1 MKPPTRTAFL
11 ILAFVTLLAPVPP
24 GSAQQ
29 GEGAKKRPWDKG
41 ERERAAAWEAL
52 GPEQRE
58 KLRESLRQVWTDP
71 AVINAREEVKH
82 ASEAYQA
89 AIRSA
94 VERTD
99 PEVAALLAK
108 IQSDGGMGTG
118 FGTPGGPG
126 MMPPRGFEEQIRP
139 PGFLD
144 GLEPAMRA
152 RYAKAESAAMDT
164 SAVKSARK
172 ELNDIRKEDESLRRR
187 RIEAHRKLR
196 KITVEEMLR
205 IDPGLAEVQKRLSEE
220 ANRPAGREKKDP
232 KRKDGPH
239 TPPAPPAPPVP
250 AE

>member
-1 MKPPTRTAFL
+1 MKPPTRTTPL
-11 ILAFVTLLAPVPP
+11 TLAFATLLAIVLP
-24 GSAQQ
+24 GTAQQ
-29 GEGAKKRPWDKG
+29 GEGGKKRPWDKS
-41 ERERAAAWEAL
+41 ERDRAAAWEAL

-118 FGTPGGPG
+118 FGAPGGPG
-126 MMPPRGFEEQIRP
+126 LMPPRGFEEQIRP

-144 GLEPAMRA
+144 ALEPAMRA
-152 RYAKAESAAMDT
+152 RYAKAETAAMEAA
-164 SAVKSARK
+164 AVKSARK

-196 KITVEEMLR
+196 KITVEEILR
-205 IDPGLAEVQKRLSEE
+205 IDPGLEEVQKHLSEGGP
-220 ANRPAGREKKDP
+220 RPAGREKKEP
-232 KRKDGPH
+232 KRKEG
-239 TPPAPPAPPVP
+239 TPPPPAPPVAP